1 MKIVVSGYGTIA
13 PKTRNID
20 EFLYNL
26 QHGVNTLELID
37 GEGYKGE
44 SNIVGLV
51 QNGLEELE
59 KDRRINRLP
68 KVSKLGIVA
77 GREALES
84 AGVDLVGKKVGVFFG
99 TSLGSS
105 VDQYSLDAV
114 VHANND
120 DYRKM
125 PITFSHYVNYH
136 SMTSSIAY
144 FLGVKGVTKTISTGC
159 TSSLEAI
166 EEALLYLK
174 AGKIDVA
181 IVGGTES
188 PIGKLMTYA
197 FSKTR
202 ILPLNQAMDV
212 GAVPF
217 HEDSKGFAASE
228 ASGVI
233 VLEREDDAIKRGAH
247 IKGEIVDIIS
257 NNDGAYIFDSDE
269 SGEQMINALKD
280 VTSGRNPDYINS
292 QALGIQQNDR
302 IEEKCSRELFNHQ
315 TPYSSIKSMYGN
327 PLAAIGILQ
336 VISSL
341 LSVEHDFIP
350 PTIRTTKKGYED
362 MNIVTETIYQEVN
375 EVAVT
380 NHGHGGNN
388 ACAYIKK
395 YRPDHTAMECK
406 NK

>member
-1 MKIVVSGYGTIA
+1 MKIVVSGYGIIA
-13 PKTRNID
+13 PSTGNID
-20 EFLYNL
+20 NFLYNL
-26 QHGVNTLELID
+26 QNGVNSLELIE
-37 GEGYKGE
+37 GEGHKGE
-44 SNIVGLV
+44 SNIVGLIK
-51 QNGLEELE
+51 NGLEELE
-59 KDRRINRLP
+59 KDRKINRLP
-68 KVSKLGIVA
+68 KVFKLGIVA
-77 GREALES
+77 GKEALES
-84 AGVDLVGKKVGVFFG
+84 AGIDLEGKKVGVFFG

-105 VDQYSLDAV
+105 VDQLSLDGV
-114 VHANND
+114 VHAHNS

-166 EEALLYLK
+166 EEAMLYLK

-181 IVGGTES
+181 IVGGSES

-197 FSKTR
+197 FARTR
-202 ILPLNQAMDV
+202 ILPLDQAMDI

-228 ASGVI
+228 AAGVI
-233 VLEREDDAIKRGAH
+233 VLEREEDAVRRKAH

-269 SGEQMINALKD
+269 SGEQMISALRD
-280 VTSGRNPDYINS
+280 ITIGRNPDYINS
-292 QALGIQQNDR
+292 QALGIQLNDR
-302 IEEKCSRELFNHQ
+302 IEQKCSKVLFNHQ

-327 PLAAIGILQ
+327 PLGAIGILQ
-336 VISSL
+336 VISSI

-375 EVAVT
+375 DVVVT

-395 YRPDHTAMECK
+395 YRTNML
-406 NK
+406 